1 MPSNLLAI
9 DADFP
14 TFTGE
19 EPEKEQIQELTNY
32 LYQLRESLQYSL
44 QNLSK
49 SNFNAAALN
58 DLTSEATQGI
68 EKMIKQLDDAIIA
81 LQRKD
86 ADMGQSIALLKENQ
100 IIGVR
105 IVEIQESE
113 SKS

>member
-1 MPSNLLAI
+1 MPSNFLDI
-9 DADFP
+9 DTNFP

-19 EPEKEQIQELTNY
+19 EPEKEQIQALTNY

-49 SNFNAAALN
+49 SNFNATALN

-68 EKMIKQLDDAIIA
+68 EKIIKQLDSAIKA

-86 ADMGQSIALLKENQ
+86 SDTDQSIAELKGNK
-100 IIGVR
+100 IVGVR
-105 IVEIQESE
+105 IIELQ
-113 SKS
+113 